1 MRLSAVVLILQG
13 TAAAALGISR
23 INTAPVGSGRAMLY
37 GIMALVGIGLV
48 LALAMDVLIE
58 RRRHVRHA
66 REVLHR
72 MRTSRAARV
81 AKERAAA

>member
-1 MRLSAVVLILQG
+1 MRISAVVLVLQG
-13 TAAAALGISR
+13 AAAAALGISR
-23 INTAPVGSGRAMLY
+23 INTAPAGSGRAMLY

-48 LALAMDVLIE
+48 LALAVDVLIE

-66 REVLHR
+66 REVLRR
-72 MRTSRAARV
+72 MRTSRAVRA